1 MFEKI
6 EFNSVLGLFISEN
19 EWDAHNREFELL
31 KQRNK
36 ALELHI
42 EVLKDGL
49 EKAQGEQK
57 YKLKKLSKIIAR
69 KDKLISALEGRKL
82 KQPEVGQND

>member
-1 MFEKI
+1 MFEKV
-6 EFNSVLGLFISEN
+6 EFNSVSGLFISEN

-42 EVLKDGL
+42 EVLKEGL
-49 EKAQGEQK
+49 EKVQGEQK

-69 KDKLISALEGRKL
+69 KEKQILALEGGKL
-82 KQPEVGQND
+82 KQSKARQND

>member
-6 EFNSVLGLFISEN
+6 EFNSISGLFISEN
-19 EWDAHNREFELL
+19 EWDAHSREFELL

-42 EVLKDGL
+42 EVLKKSL
-49 EKAQGEQK
+49 KKAQGEQK

-69 KDKLISALEGRKL
+69 KDKQILALEGGKL
-82 KQPEVGQND
+82 KQPEAGPND